1 MNEER
6 HYYYPGFREHF
17 RFPWQKRSLEEEV
30 PIMSEIEQEERQTY
44 FQNRSREAGFNGL
57 SLLHR
62 LNPLYQFNIL
72 TDIVFDAMH
81 LLPLNVVKNH
91 LLKLLASEA
100 INERELALKL
110 KQMPWSTD
118 YRSSRLPVNFEF
130 MGYWKAE
137 EFQKLAYPASE
148 FVFNGLLDG
157 EEYKVW
163 APVPRMVEFV
173 FNAGRDGWTDDMI
186 QKFQRLSWRYC
197 ILVEEHFGTQACV
210 INLHNLV
217 HFHEDISRFSA
228 PDNYWCTQF
237 ERAVSRY
244 VQQSS
249 NRKHLEKTF
258 ARKESQREF
267 LKFRPSGNLSAGR
280 QSRSPKVS
288 REKVR
293 VVF

>member
-1 MNEER
+1 MTGHWQEK
-6 HYYYPGFREHF
+6 EH
-17 RFPWQKRSLEEEV
+17 WLG
-30 PIMSEIEQEERQTY
+30 
-44 FQNRSREAGFNGL
+44 RSREAGFDGL

-163 APVPRMVEFV
+163 APFPRMVEFV
-173 FNAGRDGWTDDMI
+173 FNAG
-186 QKFQRLSWRYC
+186 
-197 ILVEEHFGTQACV
+197 
-210 INLHNLV
+210 
-217 HFHEDISRFSA
+217 
-228 PDNYWCTQF
+228 
-237 ERAVSRY
+237 
-244 VQQSS
+244 
-249 NRKHLEKTF
+249 
-258 ARKESQREF
+258 
-267 LKFRPSGNLSAGR
+267 
-280 QSRSPKVS
+280 
-288 REKVR
+288 
-293 VVF
+293 